1 MAPYVESFFGSV
13 YIFYQVNTLPAAC
26 IFKSLKIFE
35 NFRIFSKFSTIVI
48 FPLPCWGMVRNPSA
62 LQSTFWSFLL
72 KLPFEDPFKDPPAQG
87 ELRNWINIVRKS
99 PLNNSAYIH
108 RSILPKYGF
117 PRTQRKI
124 VFGFFNYIPSSNL
137 QFRFPILRYFSCF
150 GHFID
155 PAL

>member
-1 MAPYVESFFGSV
+1 MALYVESFFGSV
-13 YIFYQVNTLPAAC
+13 YIFYQVNTLAAAC

-87 ELRNWINIVRKS
+87 ELRYWINIVIKS

-108 RSILPKYGF
+108 PSLTNTDF
-117 PRTQRKI
+117 LVRTDNWHSDSLI
-124 VFGFFNYIPSSNL
+124 TFLAAICSFVSLYSDI
-137 QFRFPILRYFSCF
+137 FRVSVTL
-150 GHFID
+150 
-155 PAL
+155 